1 MLGENTSDAQTS
13 TAQFVFEKTQW
24 IALGNIAGI
33 GSVTFCQLLKAFG
46 SPSAIFAANFT
57 QLTTIVSEKIAR
69 AILQPVDESTLQDSQ
84 AWLAQ
89 PNNHLV
95 TLADSTYPQALL
107 EVADPPPFLYAKG
120 NLALFNQASIA
131 IVGSR
136 SASVQGEKNAESFAK
151 ALCEHGLC
159 IVSGLA
165 LGIDGAAHRGA
176 LQAAKPFGGATIA
189 VVGTGLDIVYP
200 AKHRDLAHQI
210 VANGGLIVSEF
221 SLGTPSKPQN
231 FPKRNRIISGLSMGC
246 LVVEANL
253 QSGSQITARLAA
265 EQGREVFAI
274 PGSIH
279 SPMAKGCH
287 QLIKQGAKL
296 VDCLEDIISELR
308 IQPPLLNGLDETAS
322 ANEQSTENVSQKTAT
337 STNSIKSNL
346 LNMMGFD
353 AINLEHLVQ
362 ISGLTVN
369 EVSSMLMILELEGSV
384 ASLAG
389 GKYQKI
395 TSSI

>member
-1 MLGENTSDAQTS
+1 MRDTDFTEEISW
-13 TAQFVFEKTQW
+13 V
-24 IALGNIAGI
+24 ALSQVAGI
-33 GSVTFCQLLKAFG
+33 GTQTYCQLLRALG
-46 SPSAIFAANFT
+46 SPPAIFSASLSA
-57 QLTTIVSEKIAR
+57 LKAVVSEKIAH
-69 AILQPVDESTLQDSQ
+69 AIRQGFDAAEYESTKEWLSQ
-84 AWLAQ
+84 AH
-89 PNNHLV
+89 NHLV
-95 TLADSTYPQALL
+95 TLADEHYPKALL
-107 EVADPPPFLYAKG
+107 QISDPPPFLYAKG
-120 NLALFNQASIA
+120 NLALLNQASIA

-136 SASVQGEKNAESFAK
+136 NASVQGEKNAESFAQ
-151 ALCEHGLC
+151 ALCESGLC

-176 LQAAKPFGGATIA
+176 LRATGQYCGATIA

-200 AKHRDLAHQI
+200 AKHRDLAHEI
-210 VANGGLIVSEF
+210 VQKGLIISEF
-221 SLGTPSKPQN
+221 PLGTPSKPQN
-231 FPKRNRIISGLSMGC
+231 FPKRNRIISGLSLGC

-296 VDCLEDIISELR
+296 VDSISDILSELKLEPSQLQNER
-308 IQPPLLNGLDETAS
+308 NDEDDTQIDAANSSAENMLLKLMGHEPISL
-322 ANEQSTENVSQKTAT
+322 EN
-337 STNSIKSNL
+337 
-346 LNMMGFD
+346 
-353 AINLEHLVQ
+353 LVAL
-362 ISGLTVN
+362 SHLTVN
-369 EVSSMLMILELEGSV
+369 EVSSMLMIHELEGSV